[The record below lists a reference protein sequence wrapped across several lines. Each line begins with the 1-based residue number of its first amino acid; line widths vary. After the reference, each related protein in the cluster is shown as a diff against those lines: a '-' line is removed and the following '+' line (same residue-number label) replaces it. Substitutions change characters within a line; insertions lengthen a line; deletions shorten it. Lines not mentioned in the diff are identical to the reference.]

1 MYVCMY
7 VQRDCDAQCLKIWAM
22 FHEVWELQGL
32 YRPWK
37 VLEFYCSEFQ
47 ALESPGKRHRSW
59 KILEL

>member
-1 MYVCMY
+1 MEIKETMK
-7 VQRDCDAQCLKIWAM
+7 R
-22 FHEVWELQGL
+22 GS

-59 KILEL
+59 KILESFGIINLQFWNF